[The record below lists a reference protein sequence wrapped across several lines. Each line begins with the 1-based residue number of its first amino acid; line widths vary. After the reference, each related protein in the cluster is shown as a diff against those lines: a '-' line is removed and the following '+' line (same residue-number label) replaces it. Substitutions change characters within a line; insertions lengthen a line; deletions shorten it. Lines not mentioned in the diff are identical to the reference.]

1 MGLRNPSHSI
11 VKLLDPIHG
20 ISTAQSGLVL
30 ASYTHPAYAQPMLQT
45 LALRADLQGTGVRVT
60 NVEPGMCETDFSLV
74 RFKGDTEKAG
84 KVYAN
89 TTPLTADDVAEAVFW
104 AATLPPH
111 FNVNRVEIMPT
122 TQAFGPLAI
131 HRSQ

>member
-1 MGLRNPSHSI
+1 MNASRTNCFSIELARIRISNALTSTQHCFKLRS
-11 VKLLDPIHG
+11 
-20 ISTAQSGLVL
+20 A
-30 ASYTHPAYAQPMLQT
+30 
-45 LALRADLQGTGVRVT
+45 GVRVT

-74 RFKGDTEKAG
+74 RFKGDAERAE

-89 TTPLTADDVAEAVFW
+89 TPPLTADDVAEAVFW

-131 HRSQ
+131 HRNQ